1 VKTLQDKPQ
10 LISAK
15 PNSVAHLTTRLK
27 PAPVDLRP
35 VEKQHIWP
43 RCCFGNTIRTASSP
57 GNE

>member
-15 PNSVAHLTTRLK
+15 PNSVAHLTSLIRLK

-35 VEKQHIWP
+35 VGKQHI
-43 RCCFGNTIRTASSP
+43 
-57 GNE
+57 